1 MTIMNRNHRP
11 YDIIL
16 LGATGFTGQLT
27 ADYLIKHAPQ
37 IKLALAGRN
46 AEKLQHIREVLLADN
61 PNAPMPDLFVADSH
75 NMASLKQLCSQTRTV
90 ISTVGPYAVHGEDL
104 VAACITQQC
113 DYVDLTGEPQF
124 VYKMQEK
131 YAADATKAKVK
142 IVHCC
147 GFDSIPHDLG
157 VLFTLNALAQKL
169 GPDVLAQSSVRVEG
183 FVRGHGD
190 ISGGT
195 WNSAISAMPD
205 WQNFVKQRQAQY
217 KQYYQGRDIRLI
229 EKPTLRKLKDGWAA
243 PLPTIDPAI
252 VVQSARRYS
261 HYGQKFSYAHFGVVP
276 QLHRLAMTA
285 AAVAG
290 IFTLA
295 QLEKGRTWLAKQRP
309 SGTGPTPE
317 DRSTHWFNVEFCASV
332 ETPQQQN
339 VTLHTLVSGGDP
351 GYDETAKMLAE
362 SALCLLLDKDALPA
376 HFGIVTP
383 AEAMGHVLIN
393 RLQKAGI
400 SFDIK

>member
-46 AEKLQHIREVLLADN
+46 AEKLAQVRELLLADN
-61 PNAPMPDLFVADSH
+61 PAALMPDLFVADSH
-75 NMASLKQLCSQTRTV
+75 NMASLKQLCSQTRAV
-90 ISTVGPYAVHGEDL
+90 ISTVGPYATHGEDL

-124 VYKMQEK
+124 VYQMQEK
-131 YAADATKAKVK
+131 YAADASKAKVK

-157 VLFTLNALAQKL
+157 VLFTMNALAQKL
-169 GPDVLAQSSVRVEG
+169 GHDVLTQATVKVEG

-195 WNSAISAMPD
+195 WNSAINAMPD
-205 WQNFVKQRQAQY
+205 WQNLLKQRQKHYQ
-217 KQYYQGRDIRLI
+217 QIYQGREIRLI
-229 EKPTLRKLKDGWAA
+229 EKPSIRKLKDGWAA
-243 PLPTIDPAI
+243 PLPTIDPVI

-261 HYGQKFSYAHFGVVP
+261 HYGQQFSYAHFGVVP
-276 QLHRLAMTA
+276 QLHRLAMTTV
-285 AAVAG
+285 AVAG
-290 IFTLA
+290 IFALA
-295 QLEKGRTWLAKQRP
+295 QVNKGRTWLAKQRP
-309 SGTGPTPE
+309 SGVGPAPE
-317 DRSTHWFNVEFCASV
+317 DRARHWFNVEFCAEV
-332 ETPQQQN
+332 QTAQQQ
-339 VTLHTLVSGGDP
+339 TLCLRTLVSGGDP

-362 SALCLLLDKDALPA
+362 SALCLVLDREILPA
-376 HFGIVTP
+376 HFGIVSP

-400 SFDIK
+400 SFDVK

>member
-1 MTIMNRNHRP
+1 MTTMNRKNRP

-27 ADYLIKHAPQ
+27 ADYLIKHAPN

-46 AEKLQHIREVLLADN
+46 GEKLEQIRELLLADN
-61 PNAPMPDLFVADSH
+61 PNANVPDLFVADSH
-75 NMASLKQLCSQTRTV
+75 NMASLKQLCAQTRVV
-90 ISTVGPYAVHGEDL
+90 ITTVGPYAAHGEDL

-124 VYKMQEK
+124 VYQMQEK
-131 YAADATKAKVK
+131 YGADATKAKVK

-169 GPDVLAQSSVRVEG
+169 GHDVLAQSTVKVEG

-195 WNSAISAMPD
+195 WNSAINAMPD
-205 WQNFVKQRQAQY
+205 WQNLLKQRQKQY
-217 KQYYQGRDIRLI
+217 KQSYQGRDICLV
-229 EKPTLRKLKDGWAA
+229 EKPSIRKLKDGWAA
-243 PLPTIDPAI
+243 PLPTIDPVI
-252 VVQSARRYS
+252 IVQSARRYS
-261 HYGQKFSYAHFGVVP
+261 HYGQTFSYAHFGVVP

-290 IFTLA
+290 VFALA
-295 QLEKGRTWLAKQRP
+295 QLEKGRSWLAKQRP
-309 SGTGPTPE
+309 SGAGPAPE
-317 DRSTHWFNVEFCASV
+317 DRARHWFNVEFCADV
-332 ETPQQQN
+332 ETAQQQSFN
-339 VTLHTLVSGGDP
+339 LRALVSGGDP

-362 SALCLLLDKDALPA
+362 SALCLLLDRENLPA

-393 RLQKAGI
+393 RLQKAGL
-400 SFDIK
+400 SFEVK